1 MLRSFACC
9 WCARSCADGYPA
21 RTESP
26 CPSRYRRIRF
36 IIPDKRFLFWIPS
49 STYVLD
55 ARVASNRRFDTIF
68 VFVPDYCVL
77 RHFSRLRSHASP
89 FWQQAR
95 AGDQRLKN
103 VPPLGE
109 AYSPTRRP
117 RIPVRFSRAYHA
129 HLLLQ
134 VPRIVYVRQGDP
146 GTQEFIASMI
156 ESPVQR
162 ELGLSVGGDNCVA

>member
-1 MLRSFACC
+1 M
-9 WCARSCADGYPA
+9 P
-21 RTESP
+21 
-26 CPSRYRRIRF
+26 
-36 IIPDKRFLFWIPS
+36 
-49 STYVLD
+49 D
-55 ARVASNRRFDTIF
+55 ARAASNRRFDTIF

-117 RIPVRFSRAYHA
+117 RIPVRFSRAYQHA

-162 ELGLSVGGDNCVA
+162 ELGFSVGIIASRNRVTGWRVQGVMRHSGWALQVWVCLGSAVSSRKRRLKCFRTAACRK